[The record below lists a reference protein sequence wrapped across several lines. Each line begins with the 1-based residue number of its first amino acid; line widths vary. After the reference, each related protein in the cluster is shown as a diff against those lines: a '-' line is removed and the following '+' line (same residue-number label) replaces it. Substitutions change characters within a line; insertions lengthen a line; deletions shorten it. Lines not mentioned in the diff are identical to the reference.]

1 MTSIITQRHTRRVV
15 FMSSPG
21 SVGEG
26 RSSVFV
32 ILGLS
37 CARGATV
44 VCRTALAHGRRHWPG
59 AGRVFGLRRRVPL
72 VRARR
77 PRAHP
82 PHCTQETM
90 IGLIC
95 LYEYRAQNGL
105 RSSQNTRVPN
115 IPVLPLRGPR
125 SPSVA
130 SSGRYPGFCTRAF
143 EMLQCRTVYPAF
155 NTRL

>member
-1 MTSIITQRHTRRVV
+1 MVPKQLHLNDVIHTLFPAITPPKTHTILALTITSIITQRHTRRVV

-44 VCRTALAHGRRHWPG
+44 VCRTVLAHGRSHWPG

-72 VRARR
+72 VRARHV
-77 PRAHP
+77 HP
-82 PHCTQETM
+82 HTTPKK
-90 IGLIC
+90 
-95 LYEYRAQNGL
+95 A
-105 RSSQNTRVPN
+105 
-115 IPVLPLRGPR
+115 
-125 SPSVA
+125 
-130 SSGRYPGFCTRAF
+130 
-143 EMLQCRTVYPAF
+143 
-155 NTRL
+155 